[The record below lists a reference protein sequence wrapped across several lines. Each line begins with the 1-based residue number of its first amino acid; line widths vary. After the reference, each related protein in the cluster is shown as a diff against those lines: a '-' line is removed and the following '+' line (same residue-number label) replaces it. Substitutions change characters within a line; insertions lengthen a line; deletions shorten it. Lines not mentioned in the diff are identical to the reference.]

1 MIRAAIIGAAF
12 LVCSACEPT
21 ERSADQPA
29 ATIDKVSTA
38 STAPASSTSM
48 PITIDPRLVQTCVEF
63 TQFAA
68 FIGDAEMLQFWND
81 AGQDADVLAARCAE
95 LPAGEL
101 AEIAAR
107 QAETDAFLE
116 AAAAAATT
124 TLPPP
129 TTAAPPPP
137 TTVASAPLPFVSL
150 PAAAPARNCNPNY
163 EGACVPNASDVDCAG
178 GSGDG
183 PEYVSGP
190 VYVVGGD
197 PYGLDRD
204 GDGVGCQS

>member
-1 MIRAAIIGAAF
+1 MRPAAAI
-12 LVCSACEPT
+12 E
-21 ERSADQPA
+21 
-29 ATIDKVSTA
+29 K
-38 STAPASSTSM
+38 ASSESTIVTTS
-48 PITIDPRLVQTCVEF
+48 TTTVAVDRRLVETCVEF

-68 FIGDAEMLQFWND
+68 FIGDAEMSQFWND
-81 AGQDADVLAARCAE
+81 AGQDVGVLATRCAE
-95 LPAGEL
+95 LPSARL

-124 TLPPP
+124 TLPAP
-129 TTAAPPPP
+129 TTTKAPPPP
-137 TTVASAPLPFVSL
+137 ATLPPAPLPLVSL
-150 PAAAPARNCNPNY
+150 PAAAPVRDCNPNY

-178 GSGDG
+178 GSGNG

-197 PYGLDRD
+197 PYDLDRD
-204 GDGVGCQS
+204 GDGVGCES